1 MQEASARPKLQKL
14 LLGALGL
21 CNASSVAWEL
31 PKHEK
36 GPEAAL
42 LVDAAQQNT
51 HTLVLGSMQI

>member
-1 MQEASARPKLQKL
+1 MQEASASPKLQKL

-21 CNASSVAWEL
+21 CNARPVAWEL

-51 HTLVLGSMQI
+51 HTLVLGSL